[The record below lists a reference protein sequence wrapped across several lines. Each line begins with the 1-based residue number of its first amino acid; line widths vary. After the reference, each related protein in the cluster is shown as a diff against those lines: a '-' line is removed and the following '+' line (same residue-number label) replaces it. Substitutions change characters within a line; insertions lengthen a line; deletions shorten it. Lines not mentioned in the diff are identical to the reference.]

1 MPELR
6 RISARLTVRKGTRTQ
21 WQLTNSTLLD
31 GEPGW
36 ETDTRML
43 KIGDGVLPWNQLPYY
58 ETAGG
63 GVNSPFIHDGD
74 VFPAEV
80 VTTPKEAMEFSQ
92 KQINRW
98 QQCAVQD
105 FKDGYSELA
114 ATCTSDGTLV

>member
-6 RISARLTVRKGTRTQ
+6 RISARLTVRKGTGTQ
-21 WQLTNSTLLD
+21 WQISNPILLD
-31 GEPGW
+31 GEMGYAS
-36 ETDTRML
+36 DTRML
-43 KIGDGVLPWNQLPYY
+43 KIGDGETKWNALPFY
-58 ETAGG
+58 ETGGG

-98 QQCAVQD
+98 QKCAVQD
-105 FKDGYSELA
+105 YKDGYLEVT
-114 ATCTSDGTLV
+114 ATCEGDGTI